1 MPYSKKH
8 IMEKRLIG
16 ILLTLLGVAGLI
28 VAGYYFMNTG
38 QGGARSIK
46 TIIMYGVLGLIF
58 FIAGIGLIQN
68 TSDKPT

>member
-1 MPYSKKH
+1 
-8 IMEKRLIG
+8 MEKRLIG

-28 VAGYYFMNTG
+28 IAGYYFMNTN
-38 QGGARSIK
+38 QGVRNIK
-46 TIIMYGVLGLIF
+46 TIVMYGVLGLIF

>member
-1 MPYSKKH
+1 
-8 IMEKRLIG
+8 MEKRLIG

-38 QGGARSIK
+38 QGTRNIK

>member
-1 MPYSKKH
+1 
-8 IMEKRLIG
+8 MEKRLIG

-38 QGGARSIK
+38 QGVRNIK

>member
-1 MPYSKKH
+1 
-8 IMEKRLIG
+8 MEKRLIG

-28 VAGYYFMNTG
+28 VAGYYFINTG
-38 QGGARSIK
+38 QGARNIK

-68 TSDKPT
+68 TNDKAT

>member
-1 MPYSKKH
+1 
-8 IMEKRLIG
+8 MEKRLIG

-38 QGGARSIK
+38 QGVRNIK
-46 TIIMYGVLGLIF
+46 TIIMYGVLGQIF

-68 TSDKPT
+68 TNDKAT